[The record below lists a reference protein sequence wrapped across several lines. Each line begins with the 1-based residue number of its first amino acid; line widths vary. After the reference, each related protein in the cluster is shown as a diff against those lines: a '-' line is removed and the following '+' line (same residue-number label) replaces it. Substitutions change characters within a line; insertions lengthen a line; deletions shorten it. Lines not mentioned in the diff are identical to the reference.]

1 MSGNHAL
8 FLDRDG
14 VINHDS
20 GYTSKAADF
29 KFIDGIFDL
38 CREAKRLG
46 YLLIVVT
53 NQAGIG
59 RGYYSE
65 EDFLTLTKW
74 MCERF
79 AHEAAP
85 LTDVFHCPSHPEHGI
100 GKYKMDSF
108 DRKPNP
114 GMLLRAAEIH
124 GINLDRSIMIGDKD
138 SDMKAAL
145 KAGVGVRCHYL
156 ADWQNEALST
166 SATHSLLLLRDGVS
180 LLVELDS
187 KWSLSRRLGIPS
199 KYSNLPL
206 SM

>member
-1 MSGNHAL
+1 MPGSRAL

-29 KFIDGIFDL
+29 TFIDGIFDL

-65 EDFLTLTKW
+65 EDFLGLTKW

-79 AHEAAP
+79 EQEHAP
-85 LTDVFHCPSHPEHGI
+85 LTAVLHCPSHPEHGI
-100 GKYKMDSF
+100 GRYKIDSF

-124 GINLDRSIMIGDKD
+124 GINLSHSIMVGDKD
-138 SDMKAAL
+138 SDMQAAL

-156 ADWQNEALST
+156 ADGREEQLSHC
-166 SATHSLLLLRDGVS
+166 ATHRLYTLRAGISLFKPR
-180 LLVELDS
+180 
-187 KWSLSRRLGIPS
+187 
-199 KYSNLPL
+199 
-206 SM
+206 

>member
-1 MSGNHAL
+1 MLLGDRAL

-20 GYTSKAADF
+20 GYTSDVESF
-29 KFIDGIFDL
+29 LFVDGIFDV
-38 CREAKRLG
+38 CRAARQLG

-65 EDFLTLTKW
+65 QDFSLLTKW

-79 AHEAAP
+79 EAEGAP
-85 LTDVFHCPSHPEHGI
+85 ISDVFYCPYHPEHGV
-100 GKYKMDSF
+100 GDYKKDSF

-114 GMLLRAAEIH
+114 GMLLRAAKNHQID
-124 GINLDRSIMIGDKD
+124 LKRSVMIGDKS
-138 SDMKAAL
+138 SDMQAAL
-145 KAGVGVRCHYL
+145 NAGVAVRCSYQPSG
-156 ADWQNEALST
+156 ADFFEASTHQIRNLSN
-166 SATHSLLLLRDGVS
+166 AIELLT
-180 LLVELDS
+180 
-187 KWSLSRRLGIPS
+187 
-199 KYSNLPL
+199 NLE